1 MNKTLSS
8 ACLVVSFLLP
18 AMVFSQTTK
27 PNKAPKVETSKA
39 GWTNVQDLAS
49 DIALDLRYATT
60 NNFVK
65 EKMYE
70 CGECYLRDEV
80 AQALLRVHNKLKEKG
95 YRLLMFD
102 CYRPHSVQWRLWKKV
117 PNPDY
122 VADPRK
128 GSMHNRGAAVDLSV
142 VDKNGKALDMGSE
155 FDFFGKEAHIDY
167 TGHKPEVYENRKLL
181 QNLMIAEGFK
191 TTRTEWWHFSYT
203 KQSYAISDFLW
214 KCSK

>member
-8 ACLVVSFLLP
+8 LGILLSLLLP
-18 AMVFSQTTK
+18 AVLIAQNTQ
-27 PNKAPKVETSKA
+27 PNKSPKVESSKA

-80 AQALLRVHNKLKEKG
+80 AQALIRVHNKLKEKG

-142 VDKNGKALDMGSE
+142 VDKNGKALDMGTE

-167 TGHKPEVYENRKLL
+167 TGHQPEVYENRKLL

-203 KQSYAISDFLW
+203 KQSYGISDFQW
-214 KCSK
+214 KCK